1 MFNKISVKTLA
12 GLFVVLLLIVAYLLF
27 FKSGEERSFRKDL
40 VNIDTAKVN
49 EIYIYPKNKKEE
61 IYLKKDASGWKVK
74 IAGDKYV
81 PAQKNK
87 VVNMLNDLMKVKP
100 AGLAARDNSKWH
112 EFQVDSSGT
121 RIKVMENGEPSL
133 DIVIGRFAFQQ
144 PNSVSTY
151 VRLSNDVDVYRT
163 DGYLGIS
170 FSRSAND
177 FRNSTVIESNKTK
190 WAKLSYRYPSDSSFV
205 LVHQEKRW
213 KIGNTLT
220 DSLKTEQLLN
230 SLGHVT
236 STDFN
241 DNFTPGQF
249 TQPAY
254 DLVIDLNDTTS
265 IRVNAFI
272 DSSKVILHSSQNPES
287 YFTAKKD
294 LLSRIF
300 LSPQRLLKK

>member
-27 FKSGEERSFRKDL
+27 FNSGEERSFRNEL
-40 VNIDTAKVN
+40 VDIDTAKVS
-49 EIYIYPKNKKEE
+49 EIYIYPKNKAEE
-61 IYLKKDASGWKVK
+61 IYLQKDSDGWKVK
-74 IAGDKYV
+74 LANDKYV

-87 VVNMLNDLMKVKP
+87 IIRMFDDLMKVKP
-100 AGLAARDNSKWH
+100 AGLAARDQSKWH

-121 RIKVMENGEPSL
+121 RIKVMEKGKPSL

-151 VRLSNDVDVYRT
+151 VRLFNDADVYRT

-170 FSRSAND
+170 FSRTAND
-177 FRNSTVIESNKTK
+177 FRNSTVVQSNKTK

-205 LVHQEKRW
+205 LLREGKRW

-220 DSLKTEQLLN
+220 DSLKTEQLLS
-230 SLGHVT
+230 SLGNAT

-241 DNFTPGQF
+241 DTFMPGQF
-249 TQPAY
+249 QKPAY
-254 DLVIDLNDTTS
+254 DMVIDLNDTTS
-265 IRVNAFI
+265 IRVNAYI
-272 DSSKVILHSSQNPES
+272 DSSKVIIHSSQNPES

-300 LSPQRLLKK
+300 LSPKRFLKK